1 MTPIL
6 PDPIDE
12 TRRILGRAE
21 ASGIA
26 LRAMGGVGVAL
37 RAPSVQR
44 VRPARAYDDIDLAG
58 ATPGG
63 RIVTLF
69 AELGYQP
76 SGGNGPST
84 GTDRLRFHDPSGRRV
99 DVYLDLLRMCH
110 DLSFRDRLTV
120 DRATLSLADLLLSK
134 LQIVELTDRDGQ
146 DIAALLADHELT
158 DDDAAIGLRRI
169 AAICAN
175 DWGWWKTVDDNLRRL
190 IEHWQRQAATTSI
203 DESQILGTAIARAMA
218 LRDRLAA
225 TPKSTAW
232 RLRAVVGDRVRWY
245 EEPDE
250 PR

>member
-6 PDPIDE
+6 SDPVDE

-21 ASGIA
+21 ATGIP

-44 VRPARAYDDIDLAG
+44 VRPARASDDIDLAG

-76 SGGNGPST
+76 SAGKGPSI
-84 GTDRLRFHDPSGRRV
+84 GTDRLRFCDPSGRRV

-190 IEHWQRQAATTSI
+190 IGRWQLKAATTSI
-203 DESQILGTAIARAMA
+203 DESQILGTAIARATA

-245 EEPDE
+245 EEPEE

>member
-6 PDPIDE
+6 SDPVDE

-21 ASGIA
+21 ASGVP

-63 RIVTLF
+63 RIVWLF
-69 AELGYQP
+69 SELGYRP
-76 SGGNGPST
+76 SAGDGSPT
-84 GTDRLRFHDPSGRRV
+84 ATDRLRFHDPAGRRV

-190 IEHWQRQAATTSI
+190 IERWQLKTAMTSI
-203 DESQILGTAIARAMA
+203 DESQILGTAIARATA

-245 EEPDE
+245 EEPE
-250 PR
+250 GPR

>member
-1 MTPIL
+1 MTIVL
-6 PDPIDE
+6 SDPVDE

-21 ASGIA
+21 ASGVP
-26 LRAMGGVGVAL
+26 LRAIGGVGVAL
-37 RAPSVQR
+37 RAPSVRR

-63 RIVTLF
+63 RIEALF
-69 AELGYQP
+69 AELGYHP
-76 SGGNGPST
+76 SPRSGSST

-110 DLSFRDRLTV
+110 DLTFRERLTV
-120 DRATLSLADLLLSK
+120 DQATLTLADLLLSK
-134 LQIVELTDRDGQ
+134 LQIVELTDRDAQ
-146 DIAALLADHELT
+146 DIAALLSDHELT

-169 AAICAN
+169 AAVCAN

-190 IEHWQRQAATTSI
+190 IERWQVRAATTSI
-203 DESQILGTAIARAMA
+203 DESQILGTAITRAAA

-250 PR
+250 RR